1 MWPEID
7 MATENG
13 QMTTTN
19 RRTARPLLS
28 EEVSPSEAIVRVLEQ
43 AGINPVF
50 GMPGGNMG
58 AVFNAL
64 YDHRETIR
72 SVLVREEARAG
83 VMAEVYG
90 RLTGR
95 PGVVIAQGAFLA
107 NVTLGAIEGYLSSS
121 PMLLMGD
128 LSDHAPYSAH
138 SPYQSGAGEYG
149 TWDAKQL
156 FSAVTKQTMVAYNGP
171 HAVQC
176 TELAI
181 KHALSGQ
188 RGPVAVLYHS
198 QALRGRVGPET
209 RPFLYGLD
217 SYLPPTGLQA
227 DSGAIKEAA
236 QVISA
241 ATRPVIIAGNGV
253 RVSQAYEELANLA
266 TMLGA
271 GVSTTAGGKGTFPET
286 HELALGVCGNFGTAL
301 ANSEIGNA
309 DVILAVG
316 TKLGVSD
323 FANENPKLL
332 DPRRQILIQ
341 LDIEPR
347 NTSWTFPAEI
357 GLIGDARTALA
368 QLLDSVAAQNGR
380 LSGKAAAASTRLQTA
395 RRELGFFDAPELR
408 SDARPILPQRA
419 ISELQRAVPNDAI
432 ITCDAGENRIFM
444 THYFQTKGPGT
455 FLQPSGVGGMG
466 YAIPAALAAKLVH
479 PARQVIAVCGD
490 GGFAIGMNGLMTAVA
505 EEIAITVVV
514 FNNGALGWVKH
525 GQGERNIA
533 CDLSSFDHSAIA
545 RSMRCEGIRVEEPS
559 ALGPAL
565 RRASLSDRPCVI
577 DVITSLDETYRRVT
591 SPLALERA

>member
-1 MWPEID
+1 
-7 MATENG
+7 MATTAEF
-13 QMTTTN
+13 
-19 RRTARPLLS
+19 RRTAARPLLN

-43 AGINPVF
+43 AGINLIF

-58 AVFNAL
+58 TVFNAL
-64 YDHRETIR
+64 YDHRETVR

-90 RLTGR
+90 RLTGK

-128 LSDHAPYSAH
+128 LSDHAPYSVH

-156 FSAVTKQTMVAYNGP
+156 FSAITKQTMVAYNGA

-198 QALRGRVGPET
+198 QSLRGRVGPET
-209 RPFLYGLD
+209 RPSLYGLD
-217 SYLPPTGLQA
+217 SYLPTVGPRA
-227 DSGAIKEAA
+227 DDGAVKEAA
-236 QVISA
+236 RVLA
-241 ATRPVIIAGNGV
+241 AAERPVILAGNGV
-253 RVSQAYEELANLA
+253 RVSQAYEELASLA
-266 TMLGA
+266 AALGA
-271 GVSTTAGGKGTFPET
+271 GVSTTAGGKGTFSET
-286 HELALGVCGNFGTAL
+286 SELALGVCGNFGTPL
-301 ANSEIGNA
+301 ANTEIGAA

-316 TKLGVSD
+316 TKLAVSD
-323 FANENPKLL
+323 FANQNPKLL

-347 NTSWTFPAEI
+347 NASWTFPAEI
-357 GLIGDARTALA
+357 ALIGDAKAVLA
-368 QLLDSVAAQNGR
+368 QLITSIAGQGGLVPEKVSAAR
-380 LSGKAAAASTRLQTA
+380 SRLQSS
-395 RRELGFFDAPELR
+395 RRELGFFDVPEMR
-408 SDARPILPQRA
+408 SDESPILPQRA
-419 ISELQRAVPNDAI
+419 ISEIQRAVPNDAI

-466 YAIPAALAAKLVH
+466 YAIPAAIAAKLVH
-479 PARQVIAVCGD
+479 RERKVVAVCGD
-490 GGFAIGMNGLMTAVA
+490 GGFAIGMNGLMTAVV
-505 EEIAITVVV
+505 EDIPITVIV

-525 GQGERNIA
+525 GQGDRNIA
-533 CDLSSFDHSAIA
+533 CDLSNFDHAAIA
-545 RSMRCEGIRVEEPS
+545 RSMGCDGIRVEEPS
-559 ALGPAL
+559 MLGPAL
-565 RRASLSDRPCVI
+565 RQALMKDKPCVI
-577 DVITSLDETYRRVT
+577 DVITSLKETYRRVT

>member
-1 MWPEID
+1 MPY
-7 MATENG
+7 
-13 QMTTTN
+13 
-19 RRTARPLLS
+19 RRAARPLLN

-43 AGINPVF
+43 AGISLVF

-64 YDHRETIR
+64 YDHRETMR

-149 TWDAKQL
+149 TWDAKGL
-156 FSAVTKQTMVAYNGP
+156 FSAITKQTMVAYNGA

-181 KHALSGQ
+181 KHAMSGQ

-198 QALRGRVGPET
+198 QSLRGRVGPET
-209 RPFLYGLD
+209 RPQLYGLD
-217 SYLPPTGLQA
+217 SYLPPAAPQA
-227 DSGAIKEAA
+227 DDGAVREAA
-236 QVISA
+236 RVLA
-241 ATRPVIIAGNGV
+241 AAERPVIIAGNGV
-253 RVSQAYEELANLA
+253 RVSQAYEALATLTANL
-266 TMLGA
+266 GA
-271 GVSTTAGGKGTFPET
+271 AVSTTAGGKGTFPET

-301 ANSEIGNA
+301 ANAEIGAA

-323 FANENPKLL
+323 FANQNPKLL

-341 LDIEPR
+341 LDVEPR
-347 NTSWTFPAEI
+347 NASWTFPAEI
-357 GLIGDARTALA
+357 VLIGDAKAVLA
-368 QLLDSVAAQNGR
+368 QLISSLAESGVSLDNLSAAR
-380 LSGKAAAASTRLQTA
+380 SRLQ
-395 RRELGFFDAPELR
+395 RSRHEYGFFDAPELR
-408 SDARPILPQRA
+408 SDESPILPQRA

-466 YAIPAALAAKLVH
+466 YAIPAAMAAKLVH
-479 PARQVIAVCGD
+479 RERKVVAVCGD
-490 GGFAIGMNGLMTAVA
+490 GGFAIGMNGLMTAIA
-505 EEIAITVVV
+505 EDIPITVVV

-533 CDLSSFDHSAIA
+533 CDLSNFDHAAIA
-545 RSMRCEGIRVEEPS
+545 RSMGCEGIRVEQPS

-565 RRASLSDRPCVI
+565 RQALVSDKPIVVDI
-577 DVITSLDETYRRVT
+577 NTSLKETYQRVT
-591 SPLALERA
+591 SPLITERA

>member
-1 MWPEID
+1 
-7 MATENG
+7 MAM
-13 QMTTTN
+13 MTQ
-19 RRTARPLLS
+19 RRTKLLLN
-28 EEVSPSEAIVRVLEQ
+28 EEVSPSEAIARVLEQ
-43 AGINPVF
+43 AGINLVF

-64 YDHRETIR
+64 YDHRETVR
-72 SVLVREEARAG
+72 TVLVREEARAG

-90 RLTGR
+90 RLTGK

-156 FSAVTKQTMVAYNGP
+156 FSAITKQTMVAYNAP

-198 QALRGRVGPET
+198 QSLRGRVGPET
-209 RPFLYGLD
+209 RPVLYGMD
-217 SYLPPTGLQA
+217 SYLPPIAVQA
-227 DSGAIKEAA
+227 EAGAVHEAA
-236 QVISA
+236 RVMA
-241 ATRPVIIAGNGV
+241 AAERPVIIAGNGV
-253 RVSQAYEELANLA
+253 RISQAYDELASLA
-266 TMLGA
+266 ATLGA

-301 ANSEIGNA
+301 ANAEIGAA
-309 DVILAVG
+309 DVLLAIG
-316 TKLGVSD
+316 TKLAVSD
-323 FANENPKLL
+323 FVNQNPKLI
-332 DPRRQILIQ
+332 DPRRQTLIQ
-341 LDIEPR
+341 LDVEPR
-347 NTSWTFPAEI
+347 NASWTFPAEI
-357 GLIGDARTALA
+357 VLIGDAKAVLT
-368 QLLDSVAAQNGR
+368 QLITSLSNQGEIRPQKLSAAR
-380 LSGKAAAASTRLQTA
+380 LRLQNS
-395 RRELGFFDAPELR
+395 RREHGFFDAPESG
-408 SDARPILPQRA
+408 SDEIPILPQRA
-419 ISELQRAVPNDAI
+419 ISEVQRAVPTDAI

-466 YAIPAALAAKLVH
+466 YAVPAAMAAKLVH
-479 PARQVIAVCGD
+479 RNRKVVAVCGD
-490 GGFAIGMNGLMTAVA
+490 GGFAIGMNGLMTAMA
-505 EEIAITVVV
+505 EDIPITVVV
-514 FNNGALGWVKH
+514 LNNGALGWVKH
-525 GQGERNIA
+525 GQGDRNIA
-533 CDLSSFDHSAIA
+533 CDLSNFDHAAIA
-545 RSMRCEGIRVEEPS
+545 RSMGCGGIRVEEPS

-565 RRASLSDRPCVI
+565 RQALASDQPCVVDI
-577 DVITSLDETYRRVT
+577 NTSLKETYRRVS
-591 SPLALERA
+591 SPLLMERV

>member
-1 MWPEID
+1 
-7 MATENG
+7 MASTGEL
-13 QMTTTN
+13 Q
-19 RRTARPLLS
+19 RRVQPLLN
-28 EEVSPSEAIVRVLEQ
+28 EEVSPSEAIARVLEQ
-43 AGINPVF
+43 AGISLVF

-90 RLTGR
+90 RLTR
-95 PGVVIAQGAFLA
+95 KPGVVIAQGAFLA

-138 SPYQSGAGEYG
+138 LPYQSGAGEYG

-156 FSAVTKQTMVAYNGP
+156 FSAITKQTIVAYNAP

-181 KHALSGQ
+181 KHAMSGQ
-188 RGPVAVLYHS
+188 PGPIAVLYHS
-198 QALRGRVGPET
+198 QSLRGRVGPET

-217 SYLPPTGLQA
+217 SYLPPLAPQA
-227 DSGAIKEAA
+227 DEGAVKEAA
-236 QVISA
+236 RVLA
-241 ATRPVIIAGNGV
+241 AAQRPVIIAGNGV
-253 RVSQAYEELANLA
+253 RVSQAYEELAGLVSNV
-266 TMLGA
+266 GA
-271 GVSTTAGGKGTFPET
+271 GVATTAGGKGTFPET
-286 HELALGVCGNFGTAL
+286 HELALGVCGNFGTSL
-301 ANSEIGNA
+301 ANAEIGAA

-323 FANENPKLL
+323 FANQNPKLI

-347 NTSWTFPAEI
+347 NASWTFPAEI
-357 GLIGDARTALA
+357 VLIGDAKTALR
-368 QLLDSVAAQNGR
+368 QLIDELIVQSGVS
-380 LSGKAAAASTRLQTA
+380 SGKTSAARSRLQIA
-395 RRELGFFDAPELR
+395 RREHGFFDAPELR
-408 SDARPILPQRA
+408 SDETPILPQRA

-466 YAIPAALAAKLVH
+466 YAVPAAMAAKLVY
-479 PARQVIAVCGD
+479 RDRKVIAVCGD
-490 GGFAIGMNGLMTAVA
+490 GGFAIGMNGLMTALA
-505 EEIAITVVV
+505 EDIPFTVVV
-514 FNNGALGWVKH
+514 FNNAALGWVKH

-533 CDLSSFDHSAIA
+533 CDLSNFDHAAIA
-545 RSMRCEGIRVEEPS
+545 RSMGCDGIRVEEPA
-559 ALGPAL
+559 ALTPAIRQAL
-565 RRASLSDRPCVI
+565 MSEKPTVI
-577 DVITSLDETYRRVT
+577 DVNTSLKETYRRVT
-591 SPLALERA
+591 SPLVSERG

>member
-1 MWPEID
+1 
-7 MATENG
+7 MASTGEL
-13 QMTTTN
+13 Q
-19 RRTARPLLS
+19 RRVQPLLN

-43 AGINPVF
+43 GGINLVF

-90 RLTGR
+90 RLTR
-95 PGVVIAQGAFLA
+95 KPGVVIAQGAFLA

-138 SPYQSGAGEYG
+138 LPYQSGAGEYG

-156 FSAVTKQTMVAYNGP
+156 FSAITKQTIVAYNAP

-181 KHALSGQ
+181 KHAMSGQ
-188 RGPVAVLYHS
+188 PGPIAVLYHS
-198 QALRGRVGPET
+198 QSLRGRVGPET

-217 SYLPPTGLQA
+217 SYLPPLAPQA
-227 DSGAIKEAA
+227 DEGAVKEAA
-236 QVISA
+236 RVLA
-241 ATRPVIIAGNGV
+241 AAQRPVIIAGNGV
-253 RVSQAYEELANLA
+253 RVSQAYEELAGLMSNV
-266 TMLGA
+266 GA
-271 GVSTTAGGKGTFPET
+271 GVATTAGGKGTFPET
-286 HELALGVCGNFGTAL
+286 HELALGVCGNFGTSL
-301 ANSEIGNA
+301 ANAEIGAA

-323 FANENPKLL
+323 FANQNPKLI

-347 NTSWTFPAEI
+347 NASWTFPAEI
-357 GLIGDARTALA
+357 VLIGDAKMALR
-368 QLLDSVAAQNGR
+368 QLIDQLIVQSGVSSSKTSAAR
-380 LSGKAAAASTRLQTA
+380 SRLQIA
-395 RRELGFFDAPELR
+395 RREHGFFDAPELR
-408 SDARPILPQRA
+408 SDETPILPQRA

-466 YAIPAALAAKLVH
+466 YAIPAAMAAKLVY
-479 PARQVIAVCGD
+479 RDRKVIAVCGD
-490 GGFAIGMNGLMTAVA
+490 GGFAIGMNGLMTALA
-505 EEIAITVVV
+505 EDIPFTVVV
-514 FNNGALGWVKH
+514 FNNAALGWVKH

-533 CDLSSFDHSAIA
+533 CDLSNFDHAAIA
-545 RSMRCEGIRVEEPS
+545 RSMGCEGIRVEEPA
-559 ALGPAL
+559 ALTPAIRQGL
-565 RRASLSDRPCVI
+565 MSEKPTVI
-577 DVITSLDETYRRVT
+577 DVNTSLKETYRRVT
-591 SPLALERA
+591 SPLVSERG

>member
-1 MWPEID
+1 
-7 MATENG
+7 MASTGEL
-13 QMTTTN
+13 Q
-19 RRTARPLLS
+19 RRVQPLLN

-43 AGINPVF
+43 AGINLVF

-90 RLTGR
+90 RLTR
-95 PGVVIAQGAFLA
+95 KPGVVIAQGAFLA

-138 SPYQSGAGEYG
+138 LPYQSGAGEYG

-156 FSAVTKQTMVAYNGP
+156 FSAITKQTIVAYNAP

-181 KHALSGQ
+181 KHAMSGQ
-188 RGPVAVLYHS
+188 PGPIAVLYHS
-198 QALRGRVGPET
+198 QSLRGRVGPET

-217 SYLPPTGLQA
+217 SYLPPLAPQGDA
-227 DSGAIKEAA
+227 GAVKEAA
-236 QVISA
+236 RILA
-241 ATRPVIIAGNGV
+241 AAQRPVIIAGNGV
-253 RVSQAYEELANLA
+253 RVSQAYEELAGLVS
-266 TMLGA
+266 TVGA
-271 GVSTTAGGKGTFPET
+271 GVATTAGGKGTFPET
-286 HELALGVCGNFGTAL
+286 HELALGVCGNFGTSL
-301 ANSEIGNA
+301 ANAEIGAA

-323 FANENPKLL
+323 FANQNPKLI

-347 NTSWTFPAEI
+347 NASWTFPAEI
-357 GLIGDARTALA
+357 VLIGDAKTALR
-368 QLLDSVAAQNGR
+368 QLIDELIVQSGVS
-380 LSGKAAAASTRLQTA
+380 SGKTSAARSRLQIA
-395 RRELGFFDAPELR
+395 RREHGFFDAPELR
-408 SDARPILPQRA
+408 SDETPILPQRA

-466 YAIPAALAAKLVH
+466 YAIPAAMAAKLVF
-479 PARQVIAVCGD
+479 RDRKVIAVCGD
-490 GGFAIGMNGLMTAVA
+490 GGFAIGMNGLMTALA
-505 EEIAITVVV
+505 EDIPFTVVV
-514 FNNGALGWVKH
+514 FNNAALGWVKH

-533 CDLSSFDHSAIA
+533 CDLSNFDHAAIA
-545 RSMRCEGIRVEEPS
+545 RSMGCDGIRVEEPA
-559 ALGPAL
+559 ALTPAIRQAL
-565 RRASLSDRPCVI
+565 MSEKPTVI
-577 DVITSLDETYRRVT
+577 DVNTSLKETYRRVT
-591 SPLALERA
+591 SPLVSERG

>member
-1 MWPEID
+1 
-7 MATENG
+7 
-13 QMTTTN
+13 MTTQSF
-19 RRTARPLLS
+19 RRAVRPLLN
-28 EEVSPSEAIVRVLEQ
+28 EEVSPSEAVVRVLEQ
-43 AGINPVF
+43 AGINLVF

-64 YDHRETIR
+64 YDHRETVR

-90 RLTGR
+90 RLTR
-95 PGVVIAQGAFLA
+95 KPGVVVAQGAFLA

-156 FSAVTKQTMVAYNGP
+156 FSAISKQTMVAYNAA

-188 RGPVAVLYHS
+188 PGPVTVLYHS
-198 QALRGRVGPET
+198 QSLRGRVGPET

-217 SYLPPTGLQA
+217 SYLPPIAPHA
-227 DSGAIKEAA
+227 DDGAVKEVAR
-236 QVISA
+236 VL
-241 ATRPVIIAGNGV
+241 ATAERPVIISGNGV
-253 RVSQAYEELANLA
+253 RVSQAYEQLASLA
-266 TMLGA
+266 TSLGA
-271 GVSTTAGGKGTFPET
+271 AVSTTAGGKGTFPET

-301 ANSEIGNA
+301 ANAEIGAA

-323 FANENPKLL
+323 FANQNPRLV
-332 DPRRQILIQ
+332 DPRQQILIQ

-347 NTSWTFPAEI
+347 NASWTFPAEI
-357 GLIGDARTALA
+357 VLIGDAATALTQLINALNA
-368 QLLDSVAAQNGR
+368 QGGFPADQASGAGAR
-380 LSGKAAAASTRLQTA
+380 LRTS
-395 RRELGFFDAPELR
+395 RRQHGFFDAAEMR
-408 SDARPILPQRA
+408 SDETPILPQRA
-419 ISELQRAVPNDAI
+419 ISEIQHAVPDDAI

-444 THYFQTKGPGT
+444 THYFQTRGPGT

-479 PARQVIAVCGD
+479 RARKVVAVCGD
-490 GGFAIGMNGLMTAVA
+490 GGFAIGMNGLMTAIA
-505 EEIAITVVV
+505 EDIPITVVV

-525 GQGERNIA
+525 GQGDRNIA
-533 CDLSSFDHSAIA
+533 CDLSNFDHAAIA
-545 RSMRCEGIRVEEPS
+545 RSMGCSGIRVDEPS
-559 ALGPAL
+559 ALAPAL
-565 RRASLSDRPCVI
+565 RQALVSDRTCVVDI
-577 DVITSLDETYRRVT
+577 NTSLKETYRRVT
-591 SPLALERA
+591 SPLATERA

>member
-1 MWPEID
+1 
-7 MATENG
+7 MASTGEL
-13 QMTTTN
+13 Q
-19 RRTARPLLS
+19 RRVQPLLN

-43 AGINPVF
+43 AGINLVF

-64 YDHRETIR
+64 YDHRETVR

-90 RLTGR
+90 RLSR
-95 PGVVIAQGAFLA
+95 KPGVVIAQGAFLA

-138 SPYQSGAGEYG
+138 LPYQSGAGEYG

-156 FSAVTKQTMVAYNGP
+156 FSAITKQTIVAYNAP

-181 KHALSGQ
+181 KHAMSGQ
-188 RGPVAVLYHS
+188 PGPIAVLYHS
-198 QALRGRVGPET
+198 QSLRGRVGPET

-217 SYLPPTGLQA
+217 SYLPPLAPQA
-227 DSGAIKEAA
+227 DEGAVKEAA
-236 QVISA
+236 RVLA
-241 ATRPVIIAGNGV
+241 AAQRPVIIAGNGV
-253 RVSQAYEELANLA
+253 RVSQAYEELAGLA
-266 TMLGA
+266 SNVGA
-271 GVSTTAGGKGTFPET
+271 GVATTAGGKGTFPET
-286 HELALGVCGNFGTAL
+286 HELALGVCGNFGTSL
-301 ANSEIGNA
+301 ANAEIGAA

-323 FANENPKLL
+323 FANQNPKLI

-347 NTSWTFPAEI
+347 NASWTFPAEI
-357 GLIGDARTALA
+357 VLIGDAKTALR
-368 QLLDSVAAQNGR
+368 QLIDQLIVQSGVS
-380 LSGKAAAASTRLQTA
+380 SGKTSAARSRLQIA
-395 RRELGFFDAPELR
+395 RREHGFFDAPELR
-408 SDARPILPQRA
+408 SDEAPILPQRA

-466 YAIPAALAAKLVH
+466 YAVPAAMAAKLVF
-479 PARQVIAVCGD
+479 RDRKVIAVCGD
-490 GGFAIGMNGLMTAVA
+490 GGFAIGMNGLMTALA
-505 EEIAITVVV
+505 EDIPFTVVV
-514 FNNGALGWVKH
+514 FNNAALGWVKH

-533 CDLSSFDHSAIA
+533 CDLSNFDHAAIA
-545 RSMRCEGIRVEEPS
+545 RSMGCDGIRVEEPA
-559 ALGPAL
+559 ALTPAIRQAL
-565 RRASLSDRPCVI
+565 MSEKPTVI
-577 DVITSLDETYRRVT
+577 DVNTSLKETYRRVT
-591 SPLALERA
+591 SPLVSERG

>member
-1 MWPEID
+1 
-7 MATENG
+7 MAH
-13 QMTTTN
+13 
-19 RRTARPLLS
+19 RRAARPLLN

-43 AGINPVF
+43 AGISLVF

-64 YDHRETIR
+64 YDHRETMR

-149 TWDAKQL
+149 TWDAKGL
-156 FSAVTKQTMVAYNGP
+156 FSAITKQTMVAYNGA

-181 KHALSGQ
+181 KHAMSGQ

-198 QALRGRVGPET
+198 QSLRGRVGPET
-209 RPFLYGLD
+209 RPQLYGLD
-217 SYLPPTGLQA
+217 SYLPPAAPQA
-227 DSGAIKEAA
+227 DDGAVREAA
-236 QVISA
+236 RVLA
-241 ATRPVIIAGNGV
+241 AAERPVIIAGNGV
-253 RVSQAYEELANLA
+253 RVSQAYEALATLTANL
-266 TMLGA
+266 GA
-271 GVSTTAGGKGTFPET
+271 AVSTTAGGKGTFPET

-301 ANSEIGNA
+301 ANAEIGAA

-323 FANENPKLL
+323 FANQNPKLL

-341 LDIEPR
+341 LDVEPR
-347 NTSWTFPAEI
+347 NASWTFPAEI
-357 GLIGDARTALA
+357 VLIGDAKAVLA
-368 QLLDSVAAQNGR
+368 QLISSLAESGVSLDNLSAAR
-380 LSGKAAAASTRLQTA
+380 SRLQ
-395 RRELGFFDAPELR
+395 RSRHEYGFFDAPELR
-408 SDARPILPQRA
+408 SDESPILPQRA

-466 YAIPAALAAKLVH
+466 YAIPAAMAAKLVH
-479 PARQVIAVCGD
+479 RERKVVAVCGD
-490 GGFAIGMNGLMTAVA
+490 GGFAIGMNGLMTAIA
-505 EEIAITVVV
+505 EDIPITVVV

-533 CDLSSFDHSAIA
+533 CDLSNFDHAAIA
-545 RSMRCEGIRVEEPS
+545 RSMGCEGIRVEQPS
-559 ALGPAL
+559 ALSPAL
-565 RRASLSDRPCVI
+565 RQALVSDTPIVVDI
-577 DVITSLDETYRRVT
+577 NTSLKETYQRVT
-591 SPLALERA
+591 SPLITERA

>member
-1 MWPEID
+1 
-7 MATENG
+7 MASTGEL
-13 QMTTTN
+13 Q
-19 RRTARPLLS
+19 RRVQPLLN

-43 AGINPVF
+43 GGINLVF

-90 RLTGR
+90 RLTR
-95 PGVVIAQGAFLA
+95 KPGVVIAQGAFLA

-138 SPYQSGAGEYG
+138 LPYQSGAGEYG

-156 FSAVTKQTMVAYNGP
+156 FSAITKQTIVAYNAP

-181 KHALSGQ
+181 KHAMSGQ
-188 RGPVAVLYHS
+188 PGPIAVLYHS
-198 QALRGRVGPET
+198 QSLRGRVGPET

-217 SYLPPTGLQA
+217 SYLPPLAPQA
-227 DSGAIKEAA
+227 DEGAVKEAA
-236 QVISA
+236 RVLA
-241 ATRPVIIAGNGV
+241 AAQRPVIIAGNGV
-253 RVSQAYEELANLA
+253 RVSQAYEELAGLVFNV
-266 TMLGA
+266 GA
-271 GVSTTAGGKGTFPET
+271 GIATTAGGKGTFPET
-286 HELALGVCGNFGTAL
+286 HELALGVCGNFGTSL
-301 ANSEIGNA
+301 ANAEIGAA

-323 FANENPKLL
+323 FVNQNPKLI

-347 NTSWTFPAEI
+347 NASWTFPAEI
-357 GLIGDARTALA
+357 VLIGDAKMALR
-368 QLLDSVAAQNGR
+368 QLIDQLIVQSGVSSSKTSAAR
-380 LSGKAAAASTRLQTA
+380 SRLQIA
-395 RRELGFFDAPELR
+395 RREHGFFDAPELR
-408 SDARPILPQRA
+408 SDETPILPQRA

-466 YAIPAALAAKLVH
+466 YAIPAAMAAKLVY
-479 PARQVIAVCGD
+479 RDRKVIAVCGD
-490 GGFAIGMNGLMTAVA
+490 GGFAIGMNGLMTALA
-505 EEIAITVVV
+505 EDIPFTVVV
-514 FNNGALGWVKH
+514 FNNAALGWVKH

-533 CDLSSFDHSAIA
+533 CDLSNFDHAAIA
-545 RSMRCEGIRVEEPS
+545 RSMGCDGIRVEEPA
-559 ALGPAL
+559 ALTPAIRQAL
-565 RRASLSDRPCVI
+565 MSEKPTVI
-577 DVITSLDETYRRVT
+577 DVNTSLKETYRRVT
-591 SPLALERA
+591 SPLVSERG

>member
-1 MWPEID
+1 
-7 MATENG
+7 MATTVES
-13 QMTTTN
+13 
-19 RRTARPLLS
+19 RRKARPLLN

-43 AGINPVF
+43 AGINLVF

-64 YDHRETIR
+64 YDHRETVR

-149 TWDAKQL
+149 TWDAKQF
-156 FSAVTKQTMVAYNGP
+156 FSAITKQTMVAYNGA

-198 QALRGRVGPET
+198 QSLRGRVGPET
-209 RPFLYGLD
+209 RPILYGLD
-217 SYLPPTGLQA
+217 SYLPPAKPPA
-227 DSGAIKEAA
+227 DEGAVKAA
-236 QVISA
+236 ARVLA
-241 ATRPVIIAGNGV
+241 AAERPVIIAGNGV
-253 RVSQAYEELANLA
+253 RISQAYDELARLA
-266 TMLGA
+266 ANLGA
-271 GVSTTAGGKGTFPET
+271 AVSTTAGGKGTFPET

-301 ANSEIGNA
+301 ANAEIGAA
-309 DVILAVG
+309 DVVLAVG

-323 FANENPKLL
+323 FANENPRLL
-332 DPRRQILIQ
+332 DPRRQVLIQ
-341 LDIEPR
+341 LDVEPR
-347 NTSWTFPAEI
+347 NASWTFPAEI
-357 GLIGDARTALA
+357 VLIGDAQAVLA
-368 QLLDSVAAQNGR
+368 QLIDALAEGGLS
-380 LSGKAAAASTRLQTA
+380 SGKVSAARSRLQNS
-395 RRELGFFDAPELR
+395 RREHGFFDAAELR
-408 SDARPILPQRA
+408 SAESPILPQRA
-419 ISELQRAVPNDAI
+419 IGEIQRAVPNDAI

-455 FLQPSGVGGMG
+455 FIQPSGVGGMG
-466 YAIPAALAAKLVH
+466 YAIPAGMAAKLVH
-479 PARQVIAVCGD
+479 RDRKVVAVCGD

-505 EEIAITVVV
+505 EDIAITVVV
-514 FNNGALGWVKH
+514 LNNGALGWVKH
-525 GQGERNIA
+525 GQGDRNIA
-533 CDLSSFDHSAIA
+533 CDLSNFDHAAIA
-545 RSMRCEGIRVEEPS
+545 RSMGCDGIRVDEPS

-565 RRASLSDRPCVI
+565 ERALASNKPCVI
-577 DVITSLDETYRRVT
+577 DISTSLKETYQRVT
-591 SPLALERA
+591 SPLALERV

>member
-1 MWPEID
+1 MTSI
-7 MATENG
+7 MAH
-13 QMTTTN
+13 
-19 RRTARPLLS
+19 RRAARPLLN

-43 AGINPVF
+43 AGISLVF

-64 YDHRETIR
+64 YDHRETMR

-149 TWDAKQL
+149 TWDAKGL
-156 FSAVTKQTMVAYNGP
+156 FSAITKQTMVAYNGA

-181 KHALSGQ
+181 KHAMSGQ

-198 QALRGRVGPET
+198 QSLRGRVGPET
-209 RPFLYGLD
+209 RPQLYGLD
-217 SYLPPTGLQA
+217 SYLPPAAPQA
-227 DSGAIKEAA
+227 DDGAVREAA
-236 QVISA
+236 RVLA
-241 ATRPVIIAGNGV
+241 AAERPVIIAGNGV
-253 RVSQAYEELANLA
+253 RVSQAYEALATLTANL
-266 TMLGA
+266 GA
-271 GVSTTAGGKGTFPET
+271 AVSTTAGGKGTFPET

-301 ANSEIGNA
+301 ANAEIGAA

-323 FANENPKLL
+323 FANQNPKLL

-341 LDIEPR
+341 LDVEPR
-347 NTSWTFPAEI
+347 NASWTFPAEI
-357 GLIGDARTALA
+357 VLIGDAKAVLA
-368 QLLDSVAAQNGR
+368 QLISSLAESGVSLDNLSAAR
-380 LSGKAAAASTRLQTA
+380 SRLQ
-395 RRELGFFDAPELR
+395 RSRHEYGFFDAPELR
-408 SDARPILPQRA
+408 SDESPILPQRA

-466 YAIPAALAAKLVH
+466 YAIPAAMAAKLVH
-479 PARQVIAVCGD
+479 RERKVVAVCGD
-490 GGFAIGMNGLMTAVA
+490 GGFAIGMNGLMTAIA
-505 EEIAITVVV
+505 EDIPITVVV

-533 CDLSSFDHSAIA
+533 CDLSNFDHAAIA
-545 RSMRCEGIRVEEPS
+545 RSMGCEGIRVEQPS

-565 RRASLSDRPCVI
+565 RQALVSDKPIVVDI
-577 DVITSLDETYRRVT
+577 NTSLKETYQRVT
-591 SPLALERA
+591 SPLITERA

>member
-1 MWPEID
+1 
-7 MATENG
+7 MAT
-13 QMTTTN
+13 TADF
-19 RRTARPLLS
+19 RRTARPLLD

-43 AGINPVF
+43 AGINLVF

-64 YDHRETIR
+64 YDHRETVA

-128 LSDHAPYSAH
+128 LSDHSPYSAH

-156 FSAVTKQTMVAYNGP
+156 FSAITKQTMVAYNGA

-181 KHALSGQ
+181 KHAMSGQ

-198 QALRGRVGPET
+198 QSLRGRVGPET
-209 RPFLYGLD
+209 RPFLYGLE
-217 SYLPPTGLQA
+217 SYLPPAAPQA
-227 DSGAIKEAA
+227 DEGAVKEAA
-236 QVISA
+236 RVLA
-241 ATRPVIIAGNGV
+241 AAQHPVIIAGNGV
-253 RVSQAYEELANLA
+253 RVSQAYEELARVAAN
-266 TMLGA
+266 LGA

-301 ANSEIGNA
+301 ANAEIGAA

-323 FANENPKLL
+323 FANQNPRLL

-341 LDIEPR
+341 LDVEPR
-347 NTSWTFPAEI
+347 NASWTFPAEI
-357 GLIGDARTALA
+357 VLIGDAKAVLA
-368 QLLDSVAAQNGR
+368 QLINSVAAQGEPS
-380 LSGKAAAASTRLQTA
+380 SGKLSAARSRLESS
-395 RRELGFFDAPELR
+395 RREHGFFDAPEL
-408 SDARPILPQRA
+408 SSGESPILPQRA
-419 ISELQRAVPNDAI
+419 IGEVQRAVPNDAI

-466 YAIPAALAAKLVH
+466 YAIPAAMAAKLVH
-479 PARQVIAVCGD
+479 RDRKVVAVCGD

-505 EEIAITVVV
+505 EDLPIVVVV

-533 CDLSSFDHSAIA
+533 CDLSNFDHAAIA
-545 RSMRCEGIRVEEPS
+545 RSMGCDGTRVEEPS
-559 ALGPAL
+559 ELGSAL
-565 RRASLSDRPCVI
+565 RQALASDKPSVI
-577 DVITSLDETYRRVT
+577 DINTSLKETYLRVT
-591 SPLALERA
+591 SPLAIERA